1 MFRSKANAQTVDLQH
16 FRRAMRYS
24 LRIARALI
32 GSQYA
37 LMLEYRA
44 EIALWTLSGVLPLI
58 MLGVWQGSGAG
69 TAAGLT
75 PQGLARY
82 FLAAFVV
89 RQFTVVWLIHVFEE
103 DALQGKL
110 SPQLLQPLHPL
121 WRYLAAHLAE
131 QATRVPFVA
140 VMLAVAA
147 LLQPGILSWP
157 DPARLGLGLLAMA
170 AAFSLRFLLQTIL
183 TMACFW
189 SERAAAL
196 DRLMLIPYLFLSG
209 LVAPLSTFPPAIRA
223 LAEDTPFPS
232 MVAFPAGLLAGEP
245 LNVGRGFAITG
256 AWIVLL
262 LPIALGLWRL
272 GIRRYS
278 AMGA

>member
-1 MFRSKANAQTVDLQH
+1 MARTWGRAPL
-16 FRRAMRYS
+16 RRGVRV
-24 LRIARALI
+24 ARALLL
-32 GSQYA
+32 SQYA
-37 LMLEYRA
+37 YMLEYRA
-44 EIALWTLSGVLPLI
+44 EIALWALSGVLPLI
-58 MLGVWQGSGAG
+58 MLGVWQGSGAAA
-69 TAAGLT
+69 AAGIT
-75 PQGLARY
+75 AQGVARY

-110 SPQLLQPLHPL
+110 APQLLQPLHPL
-121 WRYLAAHLAE
+121 WRYLAAHVAE

-140 VMLAVAA
+140 LMLVVVLAVQPDAIA
-147 LLQPGILSWP
+147 WQAPWRLL
-157 DPARLGLGLLAMA
+157 LGLLAIA
-170 AAFSLRFLLQTIL
+170 AAFVLRFILQTIL

-209 LVAPLSTFPPAIRA
+209 LVAPLSTFPPAMRE
-223 LAEDTPFPS
+223 LAAATPFPS
-232 MVAFPAGLLAGEP
+232 MVAFPAALLAGEP
-245 LNVGRGFAITG
+245 VAIGAGFATTA
-256 AWIVLL
+256 AWCALL
-262 LPIALGLWRL
+262 LPIALLLWRA